1 MNVYTYG
8 NIAIPNDVLLVTAD
22 VAWICP
28 SIFHEVGLKGFRNA
42 QKMEIIKKYPLKTL
56 LK

>member
-42 QKMEIIKKYPLKTL
+42 
-56 LK
+56 